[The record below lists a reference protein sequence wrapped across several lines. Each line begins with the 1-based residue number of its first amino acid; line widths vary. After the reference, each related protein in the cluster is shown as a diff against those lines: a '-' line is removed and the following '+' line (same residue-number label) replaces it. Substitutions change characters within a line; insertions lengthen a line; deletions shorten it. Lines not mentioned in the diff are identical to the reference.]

1 MTSVPIAPAP
11 APTISLS
18 LLLTLRRVRAL
29 LRPVWPLALLAG
41 ALGMLGGTM
50 TVSLLAGITGTLAS
64 PGAAASVGL
73 LWLGALA
80 CAAPA
85 MTFLSEV
92 CNAVTG
98 QRVVARLRR
107 ELCERI
113 ASAPLDRVEGLT
125 QPRLMAVLTGD
136 LDTLS
141 ATALAVAPL
150 IAAAATVLGG
160 LGYLGWLA
168 PDLFAF
174 VAVALG
180 LGCATTSWLR
190 RVAIRRLE
198 VARST
203 HDEMLHGFRAVVAGG
218 KEIRLSEARRRR
230 ELDERLSGA
239 IDRISG
245 LHIRMRTLFGLADS
259 ISAALLF
266 GVALAVLALGRDAAT
281 AGTFVIALLYLR
293 GPLDQVIGAI
303 PMFARAQVALRRIAG
318 LEADLGA
325 AEAVRE
331 GRFEGFERLDLSG
344 IAYRY
349 PGADAATISNL
360 DLTLRCGEIVFVVG
374 ANGAGKSTFAKV
386 LTGLYT
392 PEAGVITVDGRQ
404 VDPADAGY
412 RGLFSTVFHDFHAF
426 GELVVP
432 TGTGLAEINR
442 LIARLGLADKV
453 SVDADGTLRHSTLS
467 AGQRRRVALLQ
478 VYLDR
483 KPVVVLDEW
492 AAEQDPVFR
501 RFFYEVLLPEL
512 RDRGSAVI
520 LISHDDRFFGCA
532 DRVVEIAAVP
542 GPHTTSPL
550 VPSPATTDCGRRAA

>member
-1 MTSVPIAPAP
+1 M
-11 APTISLS
+11 
-18 LLLTLRRVRAL
+18 LRRIRAL

-41 ALGMLGGTM
+41 ALGLLGGTT
-50 TVSLLAGITGTLAS
+50 TVTLLAGITGTLAT
-64 PGAAASVGL
+64 PGALGTVSL

-85 MTFLSEV
+85 MTFLSEI

-107 ELCERI
+107 ELCDRI
-113 ASAPLDRVEGLT
+113 ASVPLDRVEGLT

-150 IAAAATVLGG
+150 IAATATVIGG

-174 VAVALG
+174 VAVALA
-180 LGCATTSWLR
+180 LGCATTAWLR

-198 VARST
+198 VART
-203 HDEMLHGFRAVVAGG
+203 LHDEMLHGFRAVVEGG
-218 KEIRLSEARRRR
+218 KEIRLSETRRQR
-230 ELDERLSGA
+230 ELGARLTGA

-245 LHIRMRTLFGLADS
+245 LHIRMRTLFGLADA

-266 GVALAVLALGRDAAT
+266 GVALAVLALGRDVAT
-281 AGTFVIALLYLR
+281 ASTFVIALLYLR

-303 PMFARAQVALRRIAG
+303 PMFARAQVSLRRVAG

-325 AEAVRE
+325 AEGVCRARPLA
-331 GRFEGFERLDLSG
+331 GFRQIALSG
-344 IAYRY
+344 ITYRY

-360 DLTLRCGEIVFVVG
+360 DLTLRPGEIVFVVG

-386 LTGLYT
+386 LTGLYR
-392 PEAGVITVDGRQ
+392 PEAGAISVDGHQ

-432 TGTGLAEINR
+432 QGAHAAEIDS
-442 LIARLGLADKV
+442 LIARLGLSGKV
-453 SVDADGTLRHSTLS
+453 RVDADGKLRHSTLS

-483 KPVVVLDEW
+483 KPIVVLDEW

-501 RFFYEVLLPEL
+501 RFFYDALLPEL
-512 RDRGSAVI
+512 RDRGAAI
-520 LISHDDRFFGCA
+520 LLISHDDRFFGCA
-532 DRVVEIAAVP
+532 DRVVEIAAP
-542 GPHTTSPL
+542 TGAGTTSQ
-550 VPSPATTDCGRRAA
+550 SPATASAQGLRAA